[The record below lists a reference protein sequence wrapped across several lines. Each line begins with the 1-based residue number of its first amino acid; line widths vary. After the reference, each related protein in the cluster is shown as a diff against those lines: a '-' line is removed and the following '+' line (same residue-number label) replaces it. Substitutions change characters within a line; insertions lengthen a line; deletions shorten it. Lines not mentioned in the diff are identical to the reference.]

1 MRIQIHHETT
11 YRFEMPASYSVQ
23 ALHLKPM
30 ETGTQKLIRWKLV
43 FPNTASWTETQ
54 DVFGNVLHMLYVSRP
69 HNNVTISA
77 VGEVETQKSNGVLTG
92 VREHFNPSFYLR
104 VTPLTMF
111 NDAIDELAMRARKA
125 SDGSDLDTAHKLM
138 EAVREVIDY
147 RVGET
152 DARTNA
158 VQALEQGFGVC
169 QDHTH
174 VFLAA
179 ARRIGL
185 PARYISGYLQ
195 TAPDGEHEAGHAWA
209 EAYIDG
215 LGWVGF
221 DVANRICSTE
231 AYVRVATGLDYLDAA
246 PVRGYRRGGGEES
259 LDVRL
264 KVDAEPGKNA
274 QQ

>member
-11 YRFEMPASYSVQ
+11 YRFEMPAAYSVQ
-23 ALHLKPM
+23 ALRLKPI

-43 FPNTASWTETQ
+43 FPSTASWTESQ
-54 DVFGNVLHMLYVSRP
+54 DAYGNVLHMLYVSRP
-69 HNNVTISA
+69 HDLVTISA
-77 VGEVETQKSNGVLTG
+77 VGEVETIDSNGVLSG
-92 VREHFNPSFYLR
+92 VSERFGPEFYLR
-104 VTPLTMF
+104 VTPLTTF
-111 NDAIDELAMRARKA
+111 NDAIDELAMGARAR
-125 SDGSDLDTAHKLM
+125 SDGSDLDIAHRLM
-138 EAVREVIDY
+138 QAVREAIDY

-152 DARTNA
+152 DTRTNA
-158 VQALEQGFGVC
+158 AQALEQGFGVC

-174 VFLAA
+174 VFLSA

-185 PARYISGYLQ
+185 PARYVSGYLK
-195 TAPDGEHEAGHAWA
+195 TSPDGEHDAGHAWA

-221 DVANRICSTE
+221 DVANRICPTE

-246 PVRGYRRGGGEES
+246 PVRGYRRGGGEER

-264 KVDAEPGKNA
+264 KVGDAGHGNT